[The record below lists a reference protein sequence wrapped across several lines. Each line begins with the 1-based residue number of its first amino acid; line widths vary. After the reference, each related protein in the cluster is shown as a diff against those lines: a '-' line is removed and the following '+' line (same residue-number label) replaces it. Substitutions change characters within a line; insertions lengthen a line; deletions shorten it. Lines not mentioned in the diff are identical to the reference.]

1 VRVFRLIAGGGLEPE
16 LRPLAAITGLASI
29 AFSGFWTFVG
39 VFGLKGLGATSG
51 QLGLFLGVEAF
62 AAAVSG
68 YFGGSLSDRIGRK
81 PLIVAGWSGQA
92 AAVIALALVGRNL
105 VAGLALIMVAGTI
118 SAPGLAAMNALVA
131 DLLPEERREAG
142 YASLRVVFN
151 LAVIGGPSLAGLSVA
166 LGGWRLLFG
175 AVATLALSA
184 ALAALRW
191 LPAPRPRPP
200 EESESS
206 LHVIAADRRFALFLL
221 SSVLSWIVYVGYESA
236 LPIVAVVSQGLST
249 AVWGGLMALNPT
261 LVTIL
266 QLRLTRRLAGVA
278 PAVKLPVGVLIMGGS
293 LLVLALDASLATIAA
308 VVVVF
313 VFGEMLWIPTAT
325 AAVAALAPE
334 KRRGA
339 YMGAFGSTLSAG
351 FAIGPLV
358 ALELRGAAGDPP
370 MWTFFGA
377 AALAAAF
384 TGAAALQRMPHR
396 PLRRSAALE
405 SLR

>member
-1 VRVFRLIAGGGLEPE
+1 VRVFRLIVGGGLEPE

-39 VFGLKGLGATSG
+39 VFGLQELGASSG
-51 QLGLFLGVEAF
+51 ELGLFLGIEASV
-62 AAAVSG
+62 AALSG
-68 YFGGSLSDRIGRK
+68 YLGGSLSDRIGRK

-92 AAVIALALVGRNL
+92 AAVVALALVGRNL
-105 VAGLALIMVAGTI
+105 IAGLALILAAGTI

-131 DLLPEERREAG
+131 DLLPEGRREAG

-166 LGGWRLLFG
+166 LGGWSLLFG
-175 AVATLALSA
+175 AVATLALTAS
-184 ALAALRW
+184 LAAIRY
-191 LPAPRPRPP
+191 LPAPPPRPP
-200 EESESS
+200 EDRETS
-206 LHVIAADRRFALFLL
+206 LHVIAADRRFLLFLA

-249 AVWGGLMALNPT
+249 ALWGGLMSLNPT
-261 LVTIL
+261 LVTLL
-266 QLRLTRRLAGVA
+266 QLRLARRLAGVA

-293 LLVLALDASLATIAA
+293 LLVLAVNASVVAIAA

-313 VFGEMLWIPTAT
+313 VLGEMLWAPTAT
-325 AAVAALAPE
+325 AAAAALAPDE
-334 KRRGA
+334 RRGA

-358 ALELRGAAGDPP
+358 ALGLRGAAGDPT

-377 AALAAAF
+377 TAAAAAL
-384 TGAAALQRMPHR
+384 TGAAALQRVPHR
-396 PLRRSAALE
+396 PLRRDAALE